1 MISKVRGRIGLL
13 QKTLAWPFIKL
24 KITPNTITVI
34 GLILALIGG
43 YFVYIQNWPLAFVFF
58 LLAPAM
64 DLVDGTVARALNMR
78 SNWGNYFE
86 TMIDKFV
93 DLIMLGSFVF
103 FFPVAAILALGFSM
117 LSSYAKP
124 RVALIIIADNH
135 DWPAIGEHADKLII
149 ILLVLLLASF
159 GITNVFS
166 YSIIECGL
174 YLIAAIAFIGTIQ
187 RMSYAK
193 KLIAKAEKK
202 GTLLPYI
209 KKKKE
214 R

>member
-1 MISKVRGRIGLL
+1 MLSKLRPHIKLIQYFL
-13 QKTLAWPFIKL
+13 SWPFIKL
-24 KITPNTITVI
+24 KISPNLISI
-34 GLILALIGG
+34 SGLFFALIGA
-43 YFVYIQNWPLAFVFF
+43 YFVYQQNF
-58 LLAPAM
+58 LLAFLFFLIAPTM
-64 DLVDGTVARALNMR
+64 DLIDGTVARALNKV

-93 DLIMLGSFVF
+93 DFIMIGSFVF
-103 FFPVAAILALGFSM
+103 IPGLEIPSILALGFSM

-149 ILLVLLLASF
+149 VFIGLLLAFF
-159 GITNVFS
+159 GYNYLNFA
-166 YSIIECGL
+166 L
-174 YLIAAIAFIGTIQ
+174 YLIALISLIGTIQ
-187 RMSYAK
+187 RIIYAK
-193 KLIAKAEKK
+193 KLIKTAEKK

-209 KKKKE
+209 KNKKE